1 MNYPPEGRGLLARIV
16 KKKNITMT
24 LEEYKKLPFK
34 TDGNGEE
41 ILIGDIWGDLNREKR
56 RLIQKELK
64 RDKMPRI
71 ENII

>member
-1 MNYPPEGRGLLARIV
+1 
-16 KKKNITMT
+16 MT

-41 ILIGDIWGDLNREKR
+41 ITIGDIWSDLNREKR

-64 RDKMPRI
+64 RGKIPRI

>member
-1 MNYPPEGRGLLARIV
+1 
-16 KKKNITMT
+16 MT

-41 ILIGDIWGDLNREKR
+41 ITIDDIWSDLNREKR

>member
-1 MNYPPEGRGLLARIV
+1 
-16 KKKNITMT
+16 MT

-41 ILIGDIWGDLNREKR
+41 ITIGDIWSDLNREKR
-56 RLIQKELK
+56 RQIQKELK
-64 RDKMPRI
+64 RGKIPRI